1 MESKILA
8 GRRYESPFSVE
19 ELLNLVIPKRMS
31 QDVDMDPCKAP
42 AFIGKL
48 LLDYNQFKD
57 WKGIAHNKN
66 KIEYSIFLCAGA
78 TNIANVWIRL
88 RSFSKQILCTA
99 GDIAYPEGNAT
110 SPVKKS
116 KRKFRDTRD
125 NFDVRDTF
133 SEPRVG
139 KG

>member
-57 WKGIAHNKN
+57 
-66 KIEYSIFLCAGA
+66 
-78 TNIANVWIRL
+78 
-88 RSFSKQILCTA
+88 
-99 GDIAYPEGNAT
+99 
-110 SPVKKS
+110 
-116 KRKFRDTRD
+116 
-125 NFDVRDTF
+125 
-133 SEPRVG
+133 
-139 KG
+139 

>member
-1 MESKILA
+1 MNSSLSCNNNIVTIYFSVAGTGPPVESKILA

-57 WKGIAHNKN
+57 
-66 KIEYSIFLCAGA
+66 
-78 TNIANVWIRL
+78 
-88 RSFSKQILCTA
+88 
-99 GDIAYPEGNAT
+99 
-110 SPVKKS
+110 
-116 KRKFRDTRD
+116 
-125 NFDVRDTF
+125 
-133 SEPRVG
+133 
-139 KG
+139 

>member
-1 MESKILA
+1 
-8 GRRYESPFSVE
+8 
-19 ELLNLVIPKRMS
+19 
-31 QDVDMDPCKAP
+31 MDHNHC
-42 AFIGKL
+42 
-48 LLDYNQFKD
+48 KD
-57 WKGIAHNKN
+57 WKKRLHNKDTKLN
-66 KIEYSIFLCAGA
+66 TLSFVLAGA
-78 TNIANVWIRL
+78 SNSNIAKMSELDFQKFFKTNIFA
-88 RSFSKQILCTA
+88 A

-133 SEPRVG
+133 SEPRLG

>member
-1 MESKILA
+1 MENNSQEFNLRTLLFLVTIYLPVAGTGPPVESKILA

-57 WKGIAHNKN
+57 
-66 KIEYSIFLCAGA
+66 
-78 TNIANVWIRL
+78 
-88 RSFSKQILCTA
+88 
-99 GDIAYPEGNAT
+99 
-110 SPVKKS
+110 
-116 KRKFRDTRD
+116 
-125 NFDVRDTF
+125 
-133 SEPRVG
+133 
-139 KG
+139 